1 VSRYDDP
8 RWYEEQ
14 HTDPTHP
21 TQPAYDD
28 FDQHPSYPVHNGDL
42 PQPDSRLV
50 QPLTGE
56 IEHRFRRVF
65 GQLLMLVAL
74 VVIAFCGGWFSH
86 QYFSN
91 TFNTNDQSKAYAQL
105 FQQAWTT
112 VDQNYVDRKQV
123 DYKTMSYAAIQAMVD
138 TLKDKGHTR
147 FMTPDQVKN
156 ENQQLSGKFTGVG
169 IYLRQDPKT
178 KQLVITS
185 AIPGSPAEKA
195 GFKHGD
201 VIIAVNGTNTIGKDV
216 NAVSSLIQ
224 GKEGTSVAITVQRPG
239 VQDPLTIHVNRAVIQ
254 VPNVIIHY
262 IAESH
267 IAHIQVVQF
276 SDGISSQLKDALD
289 KAKSMGAKK
298 IILDL
303 RDNPGGYLNEAVNT
317 ASLFM
322 KNGTVLQEQD
332 STGKRSPVNV
342 TGDANNTSDTIVV
355 LVNGNTAS
363 AAEIVSGSLQD
374 NNRATIIGEQTFGTG
389 TVLQQF
395 TLSDGSAI
403 LLGTQEWLTP
413 KGKFIRDN
421 GITPN
426 IKVVLPANAAPLS
439 PNDENSGHLTQQ
451 QILNSGDTQLN
462 AAIKY
467 LQQH

>member
-1 VSRYDDP
+1 MSRYDDP

-14 HTDPTHP
+14 HADPTHP

-28 FDQHPSYPVHNGDL
+28 LEQPLFSPLSSDNV
-42 PQPDSRLV
+42 PQPDGRV
-50 QPLTGE
+50 IQPLTGE
-56 IEHRFRRVF
+56 VEHRFRRIS

-74 VVIAFCGGWFSH
+74 VVIAFCAGWFSN
-86 QYFSN
+86 QYFANS
-91 TFNTNDQSKAYAQL
+91 FNVNDQSKTYAQL

-123 DYKTMSYAAIQAMVD
+123 DYKTMSYAAIQAMVG

-156 ENQQLSGKFTGVG
+156 ENQQLSGKFTGIG
-169 IYLRQDPKT
+169 IYLRQDPNT
-178 KQLVITS
+178 KQLIITS
-185 AIPGSPAEKA
+185 TIPGSPAEKA

-201 VIIAVNGTNTIGKDV
+201 IIIAVNGTNTVGKDV

-224 GKEGTSVAITVQRPG
+224 GKDGTSIALTVQRPG
-239 VQDPLTIHVNRAVIQ
+239 VQNALTIRVNRAVIQ
-254 VPNVIIHY
+254 VPNVNIYY
-262 IAESH
+262 IAESR

-276 SDGISSQLKDALD
+276 SDGISSQLKDALN

-298 IILDL
+298 IVLDL

-322 KNGTVLQEQD
+322 KDGTVLQEQD
-332 STGKRSPVNV
+332 STGKRTPVKV
-342 TGDANNTSDTIVV
+342 TGNAVNTMDTLVV

-363 AAEIVSGSLQD
+363 AAEIVSGSLQE
-374 NNRATIIGEQTFGTG
+374 NNRAVIIGEQTFGTG

-426 IKVVLPANAAPLS
+426 IKIALPANNVPLS
-439 PNDENSGHLTQQ
+439 PNDENSGKMTQQ
-451 QILNSGDTQLN
+451 QILNSGDAQLT

-467 LQQH
+467 LQEH